1 MGFMDKA
8 KEAAD
13 DLKASFAS
21 TEVRDSE
28 QAYRDLGMLAYL
40 TATGR
45 PIDEADRQRVV
56 NTLWAIEQQGKMPA
70 FRLLTS
76 APPPPPPP
84 PPVPQ
89 APAPMPPR
97 RPCLRAGPAAGRTP
111 PAPPVAAEPASPA
124 DAAAGRATRRPAA
137 ARRGEAPGLRSD
149 ARQAV
154 AWCTKHQRQSSSGS
168 ADCMT
173 GCWVS
178 RKCPVA
184 CRITE
189 ESQQPMCPQSR
200 QIRSE
205 THV

>member
-56 NTLWAIEQQGKMPA
+56 NTLWAIEQQGKLPA
-70 FRLLTS
+70 FRLVTS
-76 APPPPPPP
+76 PPPPPPP

-89 APAPMPPR
+89 APVPQAPAPMPP
-97 RPCLRAGPAAGRTP
+97 PPMPQQAAPAPAAPPPP
-111 PAPPVAAEPASPA
+111 PAPPVPPQPAAPAGSPGASQPA
-124 DAAAGRATRRPAA
+124 DAAAGGPACRRAT
-137 ARRGEAPGLRSD
+137 ARRGEAPDLR
-149 ARQAV
+149 ATRV
-154 AWCTKHQRQSSSGS
+154 R
-168 ADCMT
+168 
-173 GCWVS
+173 
-178 RKCPVA
+178 P
-184 CRITE
+184 
-189 ESQQPMCPQSR
+189 
-200 QIRSE
+200 
-205 THV
+205 